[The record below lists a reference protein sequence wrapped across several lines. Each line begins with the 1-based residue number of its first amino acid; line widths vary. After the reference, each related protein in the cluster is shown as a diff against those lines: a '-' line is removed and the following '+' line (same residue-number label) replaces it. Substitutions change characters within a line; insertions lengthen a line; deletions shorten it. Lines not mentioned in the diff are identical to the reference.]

1 MDSHAAISEI
11 LDYYANRSDKS
22 DQTVI
27 ISLLRELQQANGCI
41 PVSLQERAAN
51 AAGVPVSIIRTLM
64 KFHSDLKSSDY
75 RHEITV
81 CTGVRCGSQHASSLL
96 ALLRQ
101 ELKPNKD
108 GISED
113 GSIRLCVQSC
123 FKKCRSAP
131 NVMVDEVLHPAA
143 TREDVL
149 AILNQLR
156 PREKE

>member
-75 RHEITV
+75 RHDIYDVAVSE
-81 CTGVRCGSQHASSLL
+81 SLYST
-96 ALLRQ
+96 Q
-101 ELKPNKD
+101 D
-108 GISED
+108 
-113 GSIRLCVQSC
+113 
-123 FKKCRSAP
+123 SADADA
-131 NVMVDEVLHPAA
+131 N
-143 TREDVL
+143 
-149 AILNQLR
+149 R
-156 PREKE
+156 PRTVSSHTLD